1 MKKFIKRIL
10 LTIVIVVILFLGIN
24 IKIGYDM
31 FKNSIAEK
39 SVQTMVAEI
48 KAKEII
54 ENSKPLLDES
64 TATALKKHI
73 DKYE

>member
-1 MKKFIKRIL
+1 MKKLIKRIL

-48 KAKEII
+48 KAKESIRRII
-54 ENSKPLLDES
+54 FLSLFIYTFLQR
-64 TATALKKHI
+64 
-73 DKYE
+73 

>member
-1 MKKFIKRIL
+1 MKKFIKRVFF
-10 LTIVIVVILFLGIN
+10 TIVIAIILFLGIN

-48 KAKEII
+48 KAKE
-54 ENSKPLLDES
+54 NY
-64 TATALKKHI
+64 TTI
-73 DKYE
+73 DKLPQDYRMQL